1 MRTNFTTKV
10 AGRIRQTA
18 SAFGGLR
25 TSRFFAVWAVCLLC
39 TVSAFAQSRITGRV
53 IDEQKEGL
61 PGVSVV
67 VKGTTTG
74 SVTDASGNYALTA
87 PTRNETLVFSYIGF
101 TTQEVPINNQSAI
114 NITLGVDT
122 KSLNEVVVVGYGTQR
137 KETITGS
144 VAAVK
149 GSDLVKSPAVNL
161 SNSLAGR
168 LPGVFAVNRSGEPG
182 ADGSNIR
189 IRGSNTLNNTAALIV
204 VDGIPG
210 REGGLDRIN
219 PADIESISVLKDAA
233 AAIYGSRAANGVILI
248 TTKRGKTGKPQL
260 SYTFNQG
267 FSQPTVIPKL
277 TNAAQYTGMLND
289 LDVYGLPV
297 GEWAAAT
304 QAYKTTGVYTRPD
317 GTVRKAPYAPADIQK
332 YADGSDPW
340 DHPNTDWYKATLK
353 TWSPQVRHNLQVT
366 GGTESLRYLASL
378 GYQNQDG
385 YYKNSATGYKQYDL
399 RINLDATINKYVHAS
414 IGILGREEDRSYP
427 TRSANAIFRMQ
438 MRGKPQQQAYWPNG
452 LPGPDI
458 ENGENPVVITT
469 DLSGQFREKRDFIQT
484 NGQLDFTIP
493 GVPGL
498 KVTGTAAVDK
508 RITTGRNWEIPW
520 FLYERGVGFEADG
533 VTPKLIQ
540 SKRGQPE
547 PRLSQGNNNRLNI
560 LLGGT
565 ATYDRKIGDHALTFL
580 AGVNRETISEDGFS
594 GFRRYFLSPAVDQL
608 FAGGALE
615 QRTDGSALQ
624 SARLNYFGRVAY
636 NYKEKYLAE
645 FLWRY
650 DGSDIFPKETRY
662 GFFPG
667 ILAGW
672 VISEENFWKNSVPA
686 VNFLKLRGSYGQLGS
701 DQVFLPNTNIPA
713 TYQYLSTYGFNSYIV
728 GNTEAKTLFET
739 RLPNRSIT
747 WEVATNAN
755 IGLDGQLFNGK
766 INFEFDVFR
775 NKRTNILW
783 FKNASVPQSTGLTLP
798 AQNIGEVLNQGFEFN
813 VGYRN
818 QVGEFKYNVSVNGGY
833 AQNKILFWDEAPGA
847 PEWQR
852 TTGRPIRTY
861 QAYQYDGVFKDQ
873 GEIDANQINYKALV
887 NQLRP
892 GDMKFKDY
900 NGDGKITP
908 DDQVRTNATNI
919 PLFQGGVNLGASFR
933 NFDLTVLFQGAAGA
947 KQYIGTGEMGN
958 IGNYLTEINANRWTV
973 ENPSSVHPRIAN
985 RADQYY
991 SGTNNT
997 YWLRSSD
1004 YIRLKNMEIGYTIPA
1019 TLGSKIG
1026 ISNLRF
1032 YLNGLNLFTIDKL
1045 KVYDPETDNA
1055 NGQYYPQARI
1065 VSGGLSVSF

>member
-1 MRTNFTTKV
+1 MV
-10 AGRIRQTA
+10 
-18 SAFGGLR
+18 
-25 TSRFFAVWAVCLLC
+25 LLC
-39 TVSAFAQSRITGRV
+39 TMSAFAQSRITGRV
-53 IDEQKEGL
+53 VDDQQSAL

-67 VKGTTTG
+67 IKGTTTG
-74 SVTDASGNYALTA
+74 SVTDASGNYSLTA
-87 PTRNETLVFSYIGF
+87 PDRTGSLVFSYIGF
-101 TTQEVPINNQSAI
+101 VTQEVPINNQSSI
-114 NITLGVDT
+114 NITLATDT

-137 KETITGS
+137 KETVTGS

-149 GSDLVKSPAVNL
+149 GSELVKSPAVNL

-204 VDGIPG
+204 IDGIPG

-260 SYTFNQG
+260 SYNFNQG

-277 TNAAQYTGMLND
+277 TNAAQYTSMLND

-304 QAYKTTGVYTRPD
+304 EAYKTTGVYTRPN
-317 GTVRKAPYAPADIQK
+317 GTQRNAPYSPSSIQK

-353 TWSPQVRHNLQVT
+353 TWSPQSRHNVQIT
-366 GGTESLRYLASL
+366 GGSESLKYLASL

-385 YYKNSATGYKQYDL
+385 YYKNSATGYKQYDM

-414 IGILGREEDRSYP
+414 IGVLGRQEDRSYP
-427 TRSANAIFRMQ
+427 TRGAGSIFRMQ

-469 DLSGQFREKRDFIQT
+469 DLSGQFKDKRDFFQT
-484 NGQLDFTIP
+484 NGQVDFSIP
-493 GVPGL
+493 GVEGL
-498 KVTGTAAVDK
+498 KVSGTAAVDK
-508 RITTGRNWEIPW
+508 RITNTRNWQIPW

-547 PRLSQGNNNRLNI
+547 PRLDQGTSNRLNI

-565 ATYDRKIGDHALTFL
+565 VTYDRKVGDHTFNVL
-580 AGVNRETISEDGFS
+580 AGTNRETIRDEGFS
-594 GFRRYFLSPAVDQL
+594 AFRRYFLSPAIDQL
-608 FAGGALE
+608 FAGGDAE
-615 QRTDGSALQ
+615 KNNNGSASE
-624 SARLNYFGRVAY
+624 SARINYFGRVAY

-650 DGSDIFPKETRY
+650 DGSDIFPKATRY

-667 ILAGW
+667 FLAGW
-672 VISEENFWKNSVPA
+672 VISEESFWKNAVPSV
-686 VNFLKLRGSYGQLGS
+686 NYLKLRGSWGQLGS
-701 DQVFLPNTNIPA
+701 DQIDLPNSSTRA
-713 TYQYLSTYGFNSYIV
+713 TYQYLSTYGFNSYIIN
-728 GNTEAKTLFET
+728 NTETKTLFET
-739 RLPNRSIT
+739 RIPNNSIT

-755 IGLDGQLFNGK
+755 LGLDGQLFNGK
-766 INFEFDVFR
+766 VNFEFDVFR

-813 VGYRN
+813 IGYRN
-818 QVGEFKYNVSVNGGY
+818 QVGQFKYNVSVNGGY

-861 QAYQYDGVFKDQ
+861 QAYIYDGVFKDQ
-873 GEIDANQINYKALV
+873 GEIDANPINYKALV

-892 GDMKFKDY
+892 GDMKYKDVGGRDA
-900 NGDGKITP
+900 NGNFTNVPDGKITP

-919 PLFQGGVNLGASFR
+919 PLFQGGLNLGASFK

-958 IGNYLTEINANRWTV
+958 IGNYLTEIYQNRWTV

-991 SGTNNT
+991 SGNNT

-1004 YIRLKNMEIGYTIPA
+1004 YIRLKNMEIGYTVPA
-1019 TLGSKIG
+1019 TIGSKIG

-1055 NGQYYPQARI
+1055 NGQYYPQSRI